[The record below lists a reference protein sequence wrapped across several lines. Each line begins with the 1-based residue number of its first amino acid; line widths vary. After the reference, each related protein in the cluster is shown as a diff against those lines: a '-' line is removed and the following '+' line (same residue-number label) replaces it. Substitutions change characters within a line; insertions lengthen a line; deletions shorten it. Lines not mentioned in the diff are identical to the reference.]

1 MVNIKNAAYD
11 VTGKVEQEDIRYH
24 FQTNAGMLT
33 VLDEKKNIVGNLSDL
48 LMKGIPLDGVDYKT
62 LKLKG
67 LYGITNIKGIDPGL
81 KIDVNKMS
89 LLSVTPYGEVN
100 NPKIVIYKLITTD
113 GRVFD
118 NVINSG
124 KEIGWTSGGKELEGT
139 LTDIKN
145 VTGSIEDLKTTN
157 KESLAS
163 AINEVH
169 DASTKNKEA
178 LTKHE
183 EDYEKFKKHDHDSE
197 YVKRSGG
204 NIKGSI
210 SIDNNVD
217 VNAKNARN
225 EDVRV
230 AHVSSTDLFSLGSKR
245 LGLDLLGNGDFKYN
259 GKKVWT
265 EVNHGKDSGLDADKI
280 GGTSYRQIP
289 VLNKENTFT
298 ESIKTSKTVAAK
310 DFQIGEKATLSADE
324 NGRITIKTDSSNI
337 TTFERDGRITA
348 MNHLHMNAKN
358 NEVGMT
364 FGLTD
369 DEARK
374 GMGFYRNGGSKYLG
388 VYNWSKNKRL
398 AYFSDVDERL
408 YLDQSISIQGRK
420 LYLQSGQPPVGKAG
434 DIWIK

>member
-24 FQTNAGMLT
+24 FQTNADMLT
-33 VLDEKKNIVGNLSDL
+33 VLDEKKEIVGNLSDL
-48 LMKGIPLDGVDYKT
+48 LMKGIPLDGIDYKT

-67 LYGITNIKGIDPGL
+67 LYGITNIKGVDPGL
-81 KIDVNKMS
+81 KVDVNKMS
-89 LLSVTPYGEVN
+89 LLSVTPYGEIN
-100 NPKIVIYKLITTD
+100 KPKIVVYKLITSD

-118 NVINSG
+118 NVMNDG
-124 KEIGWTSGGKELEGT
+124 KEVGWTSGGKELEAT
-139 LTDIKN
+139 LTEIKN
-145 VTGSIEDLKTTN
+145 VTGSIGDLKTTN

-183 EDYEKFKKHDHDSE
+183 EDYAKFKKHDHDSE
-197 YVKRSGG
+197 YIKRSGG
-204 NIKGSI
+204 NIKGTI
-210 SIDNNVD
+210 SIDNNID

-225 EDVRV
+225 EEVRV
-230 AHVSSTDLFSLGSKR
+230 AHVSATDLFSLGNKS

-265 EVNHGKDSGLDADKI
+265 EVNHGRDSGLDADKV
-280 GGTSYRQIP
+280 GGTSYKKIP
-289 VLNKENTFT
+289 TLDTSNTF
-298 ESIKTSKTVAAK
+298 EENITVKKSLIAN
-310 DFQIGEKATLSADE
+310 DFKLGEKASISADD
-324 NGRITIKTDSSNI
+324 NGRITIKTGGLNTVAFDTN
-337 TTFERDGRITA
+337 GQMTA
-348 MNHLHMNAKN
+348 MNHILMNAKN
-358 NEVGMT
+358 NEVG
-364 FGLTD
+364 FRLALNN
-369 DEARK
+369 DEVGQ

-388 VYNWSKNKRL
+388 VYNWSKGKRL
-398 AYFSDVDERL
+398 AYFSDADERL